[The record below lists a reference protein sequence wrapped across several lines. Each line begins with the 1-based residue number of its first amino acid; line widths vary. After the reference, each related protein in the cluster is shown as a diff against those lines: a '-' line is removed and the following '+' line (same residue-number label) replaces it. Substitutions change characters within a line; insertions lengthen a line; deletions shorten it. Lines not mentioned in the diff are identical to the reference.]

1 MNTSYGVFFYFIK
14 NNHNCKNCVVL
25 VNNMDILYQFDYN
38 VEDINIIEKGANL
51 MKVSKLYSTSIAAA
65 LLSTTILTGV
75 ASANTTQT
83 TQPTA
88 NTTTTTPTLTA
99 EQTAAKAELDTVIK
113 RADETVA
120 AYAKDSVMKFDP
132 SYRALVTKVSIAKK
146 VSEDVTSKVEEYNK
160 AKTDLDAK
168 LAAVIVVQERRN
180 AEDRLD
186 KSIAEAI
193 VVQKKADT
201 KLKPTQLQ
209 TNFTKELNA
218 SLDLR
223 KKLAKAADVD
233 AQNEKLKAAT
243 KAVSEAGTVV
253 KIPLKDA
260 VTVKFT
266 TADGRTSFPLSAGKL
281 VSSGSVSPAKDTDYI
296 EVNTLRDLT
305 KYGLKLPKGFELANP
320 DKSIKAVDDFEKVE
334 LKQIAGYQ
342 FNEALVT
349 FTLKR
354 DGQVIDSSIP
364 TFSEL
369 QETGIENQY
378 SDVIDNL
385 SSTEISAIKKYY
397 LKSGYMV
404 DPVTSKFTFNKDNFY
419 QTAEINFIKKPVTKP
434 TIDGPEFLSFNNYKF
449 KAGQSYTVKA
459 YLELYEK
466 IGGNNELNSKD
477 YKVEV
482 YKVTKNGKNI
492 KFKSQKFAFPSIGEF
507 IIKTKVTNPNG
518 GKILDS
524 KGRAKDYLT
533 FSNKATVV
541 DSAPVIS
548 GVKNTTY
555 SKKTFSY
562 TKGIK
567 AYDYVDKKNV
577 KVTYKGKVNTKKKG
591 KYKIYYY
598 AKDSKGNTAKKTR
611 VVTVK

>member
-1 MNTSYGVFFYFIK
+1 
-14 NNHNCKNCVVL
+14 
-25 VNNMDILYQFDYN
+25 MDILYQFDYN
-38 VEDINIIEKGANL
+38 EVDINIIEKGANL

-75 ASANTTQT
+75 ASAETTQT
-83 TQPTA
+83 TQPATG
-88 NTTTTTPTLTA
+88 TTSTTPKLTA
-99 EQTAAKAELDTVIK
+99 EQTAAKADLDTIIK
-113 RADETVA
+113 SAEETVA
-120 AYAKDSVMKFDP
+120 AYAKDTTMKFDP
-132 SYRALVTKVSIAKK
+132 SYKALITEVSIAKK
-146 VSEDVTSKVEEYNK
+146 VSDNAASKVEEYNK
-160 AKTDLDAK
+160 AKTDLDDK
-168 LAAVIVVQERRN
+168 LSAVIVVQERRN

-209 TNFTKELNA
+209 TNFTKELSA

-305 KYGLKLPKGFELANP
+305 NYGLKLPKGFELANP
-320 DKSIKAVDDFEKVE
+320 DKPIKEVADFEKVE
-334 LKQIAGYQ
+334 LKQTPGFQ
-342 FNEALVT
+342 FSEALVT

-354 DGQVIDSSIP
+354 DGQVIDSAIP
-364 TFSEL
+364 NFTVL
-369 QETGIENQY
+369 QETNFENKY
-378 SDVIDNL
+378 SEVMDKLTADQL
-385 SSTEISAIKKYY
+385 KDIKTYY
-397 LKSGYMV
+397 LKEGYIV
-404 DPVTSKFTFNKDNFY
+404 DPSTTKYTFSKDNFY
-419 QTAEINFIKKPVTKP
+419 QNAEINFVKKPDAPPAPVV
-434 TIDGPEFLSFNNYKF
+434 IDGPGMSSFNGYQF
-449 KAGQSYTVKA
+449 KAGQKYTLPVYVELYEQPNSNVQMNNKDFNIQVMSVTRAGSKTKLSVKDNKFTFTKPGSYTVKFA
-459 YLELYEK
+459 IRGKNGEK
-466 IGGNNELNSKD
+466 LRD
-477 YKVEV
+477 YK
-482 YKVTKNGKNI
+482 GKERSYI
-492 KFKSQKFAFPSIGEF
+492 Y
-507 IIKTKVTNPNG
+507 V
-518 GKILDS
+518 
-524 KGRAKDYLT
+524 
-533 FSNKATVV
+533 SNTATVV

-567 AYDYVDKKNV
+567 AYDYVDKKYV
-577 KVTYKGKVNTKKKG
+577 KVTYKGKVNPSKKG
-591 KYKIYYY
+591 KYKLYYS
-598 AKDSKGNTAKKTR
+598 ATDSKGNTAKKTR
-611 VVTVK
+611 YVVVK